1 MPSTTIAAEGSWG
14 AYLAAAAAL
23 LLVITPAISA
33 AARASRAGADWRY
46 ADGVRAVLDSL
57 SPGVTVR
64 FSYGSAPSADE
75 ILLAGDTVSIYDG
88 VGFIAFETSH
98 PVPTMFL
105 RPTVSYSAELVGG
118 EVEVSRVV

>member
-1 MPSTTIAAEGSWG
+1 V
-14 AYLAAAAAL
+14 YLAAAAAL

-46 ADGVRAVLDSL
+46 TDGVRAVLDSL
-57 SPGVTVR
+57 SPGMTVR
-64 FSYGSAPSADE
+64 FSYGSSPSADE
-75 ILLAGDTVSIYDG
+75 IILAGDTVSIYDG